1 MSKELEG
8 IVDRMRYMAR
18 ECGTVSAATVR
29 KWAREIERIS
39 LKEDRRG

>member
-1 MSKELEG
+1 MSKELDG

-18 ECGTVSAATVR
+18 ECGAVSSETVR

-39 LKEDRRG
+39 LKEGRRG